1 MEKTEAEMLIR
12 VLDDAES
19 ALEHAQVFAP
29 TMQMG
34 QLTVFE
40 FTRKI
45 DVSLAG
51 IRHSRAEIQQDLNK
65 DDEPHRSRFRSAA
78 RDTDALDGLDDPTGK
93 DFDGDDPEG
102 KDYLDVPA
110 FLRRNRDGR

>member
-45 DVSLAG
+45 DVSL
-51 IRHSRAEIQQDLNK
+51 
-65 DDEPHRSRFRSAA
+65 
-78 RDTDALDGLDDPTGK
+78 
-93 DFDGDDPEG
+93 
-102 KDYLDVPA
+102 PA
-110 FLRRNRDGR
+110 FVTLARRFSKTSTRMTSRIGRASEVPLVIQMRSTGSTTQPGRTSTATIPKARTISMCRRF